1 MAVISHPHLNLR
13 ACFTARTKRGKVCL
27 LDVDLSEHMWEAIRK
42 QFSHLAGKKAIGGG
56 FLLFVHLFCAFF
68 FLLFRFVLSNLCGSE
83 QRALISIVTK
93 VCVLWDPIR
102 SFHCLAQ
109 RGSSFPLQSWLGQI
123 HCAMYSSSSTGH
135 VLHATAPSI
144 LIC

>member
-27 LDVDLSEHMWEAIRK
+27 RRGFVWTHVRSYQKAVQSPCRK
-42 QFSHLAGKKAIGGG
+42 KSYRRRVFVVC
-56 FLLFVHLFCAFF
+56 LLVLRFFF
-68 FLLFRFVLSNLCGSE
+68 FLFSFVLSNLCGSE

-109 RGSSFPLQSWLGQI
+109 KGCSFPLQSWLGQI